1 MRNQNPKNPYFSLST
16 LLEVTKLEPNSGS
29 PSSYDCEENK
39 SLAGGQYPISMATIA
54 FLLFCSAHY

>member
-1 MRNQNPKNPYFSLST
+1 MRSQNPKNPYFSLST
-16 LLEVTKLEPNSGS
+16 LVEVIKLELNSGS